1 LATYT
6 WEELFVEYME
16 EAIEQDPSEAFP
28 PAMDG
33 DLVVF
38 RGTGDDVI
46 DAWEHA
52 IASGKDPDI
61 ASAFDDP
68 DVVKW
73 LTKKKKKTVVKPTEF
88 PEELPEGFSEEF
100 HDDFTK
106 GNT

>member
-1 LATYT
+1 MTYT
-6 WEELFVEYME
+6 WEELFVEFME
-16 EAIEQDPSEAFP
+16 DAIEQDPQEAFP
-28 PAMDG
+28 PAKDG

-38 RGTGDDVI
+38 RGTGDELI
-46 DAWEHA
+46 DAWENA

-68 DVVKW
+68 DVLKW
-73 LTKKKKKTVVKPTEF
+73 LTKKKKKVVVEPTEF
-88 PEELPEGFSEEF
+88 PEDF